1 MMPYQEKQTTDS
13 LLIIDFS
20 MNIALLGYGRMGQ
33 TIEKIAEN
41 RGHKI
46 VFKLDDDIENHDL
59 SDFEIDVAIDFS
71 IPKAAF
77 KNITTCFKHSIPVVS
92 GTTGWL
98 DDYEKAREIC
108 KEEDSAFIYASN
120 FSLGVN
126 VFFELNQKLAGM
138 MQGLEDYSVNIEEI
152 HHLQKLDAPSGT
164 AITLAQQIL
173 EENSKLKGWQ
183 LEDADEDEIPI
194 HAKREENVPGTHTVT
209 YESSIDKIEITHTAK
224 SRQGFALGAVV
235 AAEYLKDKTG
245 IFTMKDVLS
254 DLFKN

>member
-1 MMPYQEKQTTDS
+1 
-13 LLIIDFS
+13 

-33 TIEKIAEN
+33 TIEKIAED

-46 VFKLDDDIENHDL
+46 VFKLNDNIKNHDL
-59 SDFEIDVAIDFS
+59 SKMDIDVAIDFS

-77 KNITTCFKHSIPVVS
+77 DNITTCFKNSIPVVS

-98 DDYEKAREIC
+98 DDYENAREIC
-108 KEEDSAFIYASN
+108 KNEGSAFIYASN

-126 VFFELNQKLAGM
+126 VFFELNQKLAEM
-138 MQGLEDYSVNIEEI
+138 MQGLDDYSVDIEEI
-152 HHLQKLDAPSGT
+152 HHLQKLDSPSGT

-173 EENSKLKGWQ
+173 DKNSGLKGWQ
-183 LEDADEDEIPI
+183 LDNADNDEIPI

-209 YESSIDKIEITHTAK
+209 YDSSIDKIEITHTAK

-235 AAEYLKDKTG
+235 SAEFLKDKTG

-254 DLFKN
+254 HLFKN